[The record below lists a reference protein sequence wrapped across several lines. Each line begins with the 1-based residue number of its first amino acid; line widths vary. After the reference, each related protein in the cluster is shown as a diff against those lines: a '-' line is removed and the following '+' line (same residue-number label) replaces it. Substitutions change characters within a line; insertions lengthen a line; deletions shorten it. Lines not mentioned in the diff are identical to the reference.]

1 MHEFDSNWASVEIP
15 ESVPTISSID
25 LLQTEKY
32 KYYQTRLFSNSSE
45 MYWIQRSLDVIFVNC
60 YNIDNKLCENKN

>member
-25 LLQTEKY
+25 WLQTEKY
-32 KYYQTRLFSNSSE
+32 NKYQTRLFSNSSE
-45 MYWIQRSLDVIFVNC
+45 NYQI
-60 YNIDNKLCENKN
+60 